1 MSILTRDPIDE
12 AADLAEDVED
22 FILRGLKPL
31 GIRLVVTS
39 RPEGIRAARF
49 ASKAF
54 VMLNLK
60 ELSPEQQ
67 LKAVEAQLGGNEF
80 FDNLMNVGR
89 IRTAQDNL

>member
-1 MSILTRDPIDE
+1 MTRYPVDE

-22 FILRGLKPL
+22 FILKGLKPL
-31 GIRLVVTS
+31 GIRLVITS
-39 RPEGIRAARF
+39 RPEGIRAVRF